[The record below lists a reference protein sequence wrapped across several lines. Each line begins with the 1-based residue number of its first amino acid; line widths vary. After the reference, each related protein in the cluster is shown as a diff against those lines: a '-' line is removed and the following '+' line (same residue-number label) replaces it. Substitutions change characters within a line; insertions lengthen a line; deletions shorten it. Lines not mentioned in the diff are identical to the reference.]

1 MPPATVDPRTPV
13 LVGVG
18 TAADPC
24 EPAELM
30 ARAVVAAARDAGST
44 TLVAAA
50 DRIAV
55 PQGTWSYA
63 DPARLV
69 AGRIGATEARTYLAQ
84 IGVSQQTVVSQMLRA
99 IADSRADVAIVV
111 GGEARAWARTEGAA
125 ESAQPGAV
133 PDEVET
139 RDPDFFAAPEL
150 AAGMVL
156 PPVQQYALIENA
168 VAHHEGQPAPAHQR
182 AIADLWARFNR
193 VAGHNPA
200 AAFAE
205 PKTADDLRTPSPG
218 NRPLAFPYNKW
229 HASQWTVDQAAALVV
244 CSAEAA
250 RRHGVPADRWIF
262 PLVGV
267 DANHSVSLSRRRF
280 LHRWPAMRV
289 LGEAAAIRLG
299 RPLAD
304 ADIVEIYSCF
314 PSAVR
319 VQQRE
324 LDLPVDGTPTVTGGM
339 AFAGGPFNNFVYQST
354 AAVVSHLRDRPGTIG
369 VVTTVCGL
377 LTKPGLAVWSAEPD
391 GRPPLLD
398 DLAGPAA
405 DATPAV
411 DVLDEHHGRAT
422 VASYTV
428 TYDGLDP
435 VRVAVVADVDGAEA
449 GRGDPVRCVATA
461 DDPELAAEAV
471 AAGLIGTR
479 IDVDGLVFRR

>member
-1 MPPATVDPRTPV
+1 M
-13 LVGVG
+13 
-18 TAADPC
+18 
-24 EPAELM
+24 
-30 ARAVVAAARDAGST
+30 
-44 TLVAAA
+44 AAA

-69 AGRIGATEARTYLAQ
+69 ASRVGAAGARTLLAE

-99 IADSRADVAIVV
+99 IADGRSDVAVVV
-111 GGEARAWARTEGAA
+111 GGEARAWARMGGVA
-125 ESAQPGAV
+125 ESPQPGAV
-133 PDEVET
+133 PDHVET
-139 RDPDFFAAPEL
+139 REPEFFAAPEL
-150 AAGMVL
+150 AAGMVV

-168 VAHHEGQPAPAHQR
+168 LAHAEQQTPAAHRQ
-182 AIADLWARFNR
+182 AIAGLWARFNQ
-193 VAGHNPA
+193 VAAGNPA
-200 AAFAE
+200 AAFPEPRTAE
-205 PKTADDLRTPSPG
+205 DLQTPSPG
-218 NRPLAFPYNKW
+218 NRPLAFPFNKW
-229 HASQWTVDQAAALVV
+229 HASQWTVDQAAALVL

-267 DANHSVSLSRRRF
+267 DANHSVSLSRRRL

-289 LGEAAAIRLG
+289 LGRAAADRLG

-304 ADIVEIYSCF
+304 TDVVEVYSCF

-324 LDLPVDGTPTVTGGM
+324 LDLPADGTPTVTGGM

-354 AAVVSHLRDRPGTIG
+354 AAVVPRLRERPGTVG
-369 VVTTVCGL
+369 VVTTVCGM

-405 DATPAV
+405 DATPTV
-411 DVLDEHHGRAT
+411 DVLDEHHGSAT
-422 VASYTV
+422 VVSFTV
-428 TYDGLDP
+428 TYDDLDP
-435 VRVAVVADVDGAEA
+435 VRVAVVADVDRGAA
-449 GRGDPVRCVATA
+449 AAHDDPVRCVATA
-461 DDPELAAEAV
+461 EDPELAAHVVET
-471 AAGLIGTR
+471 GLIGTR
-479 IDVDGLVFRR
+479 VDVDGLAFRL